1 VERLW
6 YVAYVS
12 NLLLERFRC
21 YLAGGRPVGGNRTYA
36 GCRDG
41 RDPRAIIATE
51 IPGRLYFAGRSRM
64 WGGGMAFYDVRGTG
78 RVAARAY
85 LITVAQFSDVTAQ
98 EMRRP
103 PGADLDVTGIGV
115 DGYHTLG
122 PGFYETVVGLG
133 SREGLPMMAITAG
146 ERADQALVPPSRSY
160 LRTIAAGL
168 REAHRWSPARIG
180 AYLASAPGV
189 AGRWTAEQ
197 IAELADEP

>member
-1 VERLW
+1 MERLW
-6 YVAYVS
+6 YVAYGS

-41 RDPRAIIATE
+41 SDPRAIIATE

-64 WGGGMAFYDVRGTG
+64 WGGGMAFYDARGTG
-78 RVAARAY
+78 LVAARAY

-103 PGADLDVTGIGV
+103 PGADLDVIGIGV

-146 ERADQALVPPSRSY
+146 ERADHTRVPPSRSY
-160 LRTIAAGL
+160 LRTIVAGL

-189 AGRWTAEQ
+189 AGGWTAEQ
-197 IAELADEP
+197 IAELADEG

>member
-1 VERLW
+1 MERLW
-6 YVAYVS
+6 YVAYGS

-41 RDPRAIIATE
+41 SDPQAIIATG

-64 WGGGMAFYDVRGTG
+64 WGGGMAFYDARGTG
-78 RVAARAY
+78 LVAARAY

-103 PGADLDVTGIGV
+103 PGADLDVIGIGV

-122 PGFYETVVGLG
+122 PGF
-133 SREGLPMMAITAG
+133 
-146 ERADQALVPPSRSY
+146 
-160 LRTIAAGL
+160 
-168 REAHRWSPARIG
+168 
-180 AYLASAPGV
+180 
-189 AGRWTAEQ
+189 
-197 IAELADEP
+197 